1 MGQMLG
7 DRDTKK
13 LHIITMLKETHC
25 LERRKIFNYNNRNMT
40 PRNSIIDHAEF
51 SNSTWKMPT

>member
-1 MGQMLG
+1 MLG

-51 SNSTWKMPT
+51 SNST